1 MRAVIN
7 VLKIMMVF
15 VMAGGGVSCDQY
27 AKDNDGVC
35 YCRRWCEL

>member
-1 MRAVIN
+1 MIN

-15 VMAGGGVSCDQY
+15 VMAGGGASCDQY

-35 YCRRWCEL
+35 YGRRWCEL